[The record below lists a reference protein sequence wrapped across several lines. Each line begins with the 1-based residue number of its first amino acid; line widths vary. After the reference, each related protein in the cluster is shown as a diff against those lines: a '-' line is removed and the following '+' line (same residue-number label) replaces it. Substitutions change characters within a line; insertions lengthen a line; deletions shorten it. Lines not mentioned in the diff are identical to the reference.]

1 MKYDENQAKAS
12 ILNQYFSSVFTKDG
26 NLQPPPDMG
35 SSPYP
40 EMSNIEIN
48 CEDIAHLLNELDP
61 SKSHGP
67 DDVPARLLKLLA
79 VEISLCLK
87 LLFSASFH
95 QGIIPQA
102 WKKAIV
108 TPLLRKVATIKPIQ
122 L

>member
-48 CEDIAHLLNELDP
+48 CEGIAGLINELNP
-61 SKSHGP
+61 M
-67 DDVPARLLKLLA
+67 KL
-79 VEISLCLK
+79 ISY
-87 LLFSASFH
+87 
-95 QGIIPQA
+95 I
-102 WKKAIV
+102 
-108 TPLLRKVATIKPIQ
+108 ATGQITKTFGC
-122 L
+122 